1 MEEEKGSFIFINK
14 DINEEDET
22 EKLENKLMID
32 DFFSKR
38 KESRKDSYSSEFLKG
53 SSIFIEKNS
62 VFEQMFTSI
71 LFHFYIFIYFKFFPK
86 KLSH

>member
-1 MEEEKGSFIFINK
+1 MEEEEKGSFIFINK
-14 DINEEDET
+14 EIHEEDEN

-71 LFHFYIFIYFKFFPK
+71 LLLFHFDIFQIFQKI
-86 KLSH
+86 LSY